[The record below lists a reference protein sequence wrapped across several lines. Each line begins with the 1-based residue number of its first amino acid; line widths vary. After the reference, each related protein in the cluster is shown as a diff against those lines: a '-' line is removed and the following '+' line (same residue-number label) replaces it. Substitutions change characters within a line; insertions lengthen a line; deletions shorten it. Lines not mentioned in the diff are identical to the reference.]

1 MPHHRLVRSFRPQKY
16 TSTCHISVALVIK
29 RRTHLLLL
37 VRACL
42 LRLRRTSELLATILS
57 LLALLSASLLDL
69 GSRTDSH
76 LSVMGLEFL
85 HCFC

>member
-1 MPHHRLVRSFRPQKY
+1 M
-16 TSTCHISVALVIK
+16 STCHISAALVIK

-42 LRLRRTSELLATILS
+42 LRLRRTSELLAAILS
-57 LLALLSASLLDL
+57 LLALLSAGLLDL
-69 GSRTDSH
+69 GCRTDSH
-76 LSVMGLEFL
+76 LSVVGLEFL